1 MHRVSRHSSTKYS
14 PFFFLIYN
22 RDLALPTDVK
32 FSLAERDVTETEV
45 FDEETFEAI
54 LESATRIRGEIHES
68 ATTNIR
74 EVQDKQ
80 KKYFDGHHIVNSKI
94 KVGDLMLLRKFSFAW
109 LGPYI
114 SFPKLHPKKIKRLK
128 KRGGEILKVKRRLL
142 ILVVTLL
149 NLRWQY
155 AMRSRQYQLIQ
166 EPAPLRSVTRFFI
179 GILYQMSW

>member
-1 MHRVSRHSSTKYS
+1 MHRVSRHSSTKCS
-14 PFFFLIYN
+14 PFFFIYN
-22 RDLALPTDVK
+22 RDLVLPTDVK

-45 FDEETFEAI
+45 FAEETFEAI

-74 EVQDKQ
+74 KAQDKQ
-80 KKYFDGHHIVNSKI
+80 KKDFDGHHIFNSKI

-114 SFPKLHPKKIKRLK
+114 SFPKLHPKKIKRLN
-128 KRGGEILKVKRRLL
+128 KRDGEILKVKRRLL

-179 GILYQMSW
+179 GNLYQMNW